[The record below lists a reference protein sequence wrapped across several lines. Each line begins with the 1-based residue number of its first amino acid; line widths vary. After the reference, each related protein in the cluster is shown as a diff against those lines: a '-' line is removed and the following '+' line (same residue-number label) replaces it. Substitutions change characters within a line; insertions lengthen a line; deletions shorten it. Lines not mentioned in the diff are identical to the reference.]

1 MQIGRRASTGIIMVV
16 IIIVVKIELSGD
28 F

>member
-1 MQIGRRASTGIIMVV
+1 MQIVRRASTGIIMVV
-16 IIIVVKIELSGD
+16 IIIVVKIELAGD